1 MLAKDNLA
9 FSFVKLQAMD
19 EVEANMLWMEEH
31 FDAVRD
37 WLGQWS
43 QKKESTN
50 ISDAYMIKTFYE
62 MAIQKTNR
70 NMKRQGNHIGNSKK
84 KNDLF
89 KDRLLV

>member
-50 ISDAYMIKTFYE
+50 ISDDQNIL
-62 MAIQKTNR
+62 R
-70 NMKRQGNHIGNSKK
+70 NGNT
-84 KNDLF
+84 
-89 KDRLLV
+89 KDK